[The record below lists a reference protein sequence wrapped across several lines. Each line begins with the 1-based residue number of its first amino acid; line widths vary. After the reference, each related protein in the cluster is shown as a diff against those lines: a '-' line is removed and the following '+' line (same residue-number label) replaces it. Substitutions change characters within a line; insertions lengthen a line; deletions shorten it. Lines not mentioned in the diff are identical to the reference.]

1 MNTTNVRPRNM
12 YYDFL
17 IAMEAVI
24 LFGLWYLLLGAWQAA
39 LLAAVLSFC
48 ALGWGLRLYFQRYY
62 RRGVQRMYNKDYAAA
77 AKCFQESREYFR
89 RNAWIDKYC
98 FLTMFSSSAIP
109 YEEMSMNNLA
119 LCLLH
124 QGKDK
129 KALEVYRELQKKN
142 PDFPY
147 VERSI
152 NEIEYHLE
160 HRKK

>member
-24 LFGLWYLLLGAWQAA
+24 IFALWYLLLGQWQKA

-48 ALGWGLRLYFQRYY
+48 ALGWGLRLIFQRQY
-62 RRGVQRMYNKDYAAA
+62 RRGVQLMYKKDYAGAVSA
-77 AKCFQESREYFR
+77 FQESWNYYRSKP
-89 RNAWIDKYC
+89 WIDRYC

-129 KALEVYRELQKKN
+129 KALEIYKKLRAKD

-147 VERSI
+147 IDRSI

-160 HRKK
+160 HN

>member
-24 LFGLWYLLLGAWQAA
+24 LFALWYLCLGEWRTA

-48 ALGWGLRLYFQRYY
+48 LLGWGLRLFFQRQY
-62 RRGVQRMYNKDYAAA
+62 RRGVQQMYNKDYAGA
-77 AKCFQESREYFR
+77 AKSFQESWDYYKARP
-89 RNAWIDKYC
+89 WIDKYC

-119 LCLLH
+119 LCLLY

-129 KALEVYRELQKKN
+129 KALEIYKKLRAQN
-142 PDFPY
+142 PDFPHID
-147 VERSI
+147 RSI
-152 NEIEYHLE
+152 NEIEYHLD
-160 HRKK
+160 HKK

>member
-1 MNTTNVRPRNM
+1 MKTTSVRPRNM

-24 LFGLWYLLLGAWQAA
+24 LFGLWYMLLGGWRRA
-39 LLAAVLSFC
+39 LPAAVLSFC
-48 ALGWGLRLYFQRYY
+48 ALGWGLRLFFQRQY
-62 RRGVQRMYNKDYAAA
+62 RRGVQQMYRGDYAAA
-77 AKCFQESREYFR
+77 ALSFQESWNYYRSKP
-89 RNAWIDKYC
+89 WIDRYC

-129 KALEVYRELQKKN
+129 KALEIYKKLRAKD

-147 VERSI
+147 IDRSI

-160 HRKK
+160 HN

>member
-1 MNTTNVRPRNM
+1 MNTTNVRPRNY

-24 LFGLWYLLLGAWQAA
+24 LFGLWYLLLGAWRTA
-39 LLAAVLSFC
+39 LIAAVVSFC
-48 ALGWGLRLYFQRYY
+48 LLGWGLRLYFQRQY
-62 RRGVQRMYNKDYAAA
+62 RRGVQQMYQKDYAAA
-77 AKCFQESREYFR
+77 ARSFQESRDYY
-89 RNAWIDKYC
+89 NKNPWIDKYA

-129 KALEVYRELQKKN
+129 KALEIYKKLRAQN
-142 PDFPY
+142 PDFPHID
-147 VERSI
+147 RSI
-152 NEIEYHLE
+152 NEIEYHLD
-160 HRKK
+160 HKK